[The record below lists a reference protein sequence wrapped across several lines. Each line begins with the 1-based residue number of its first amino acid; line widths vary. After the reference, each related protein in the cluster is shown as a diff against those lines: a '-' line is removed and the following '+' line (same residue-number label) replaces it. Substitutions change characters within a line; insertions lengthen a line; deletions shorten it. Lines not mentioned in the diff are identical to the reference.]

1 MPRLGGVCL
10 LCKLRL
16 LLLVMLLIPQGIMFG
31 LAYSTALA
39 ADRWFSQIEAIS
51 LGSALL
57 LALAAPGLTI
67 EWLFGKP
74 LEKMRFF
81 CSIVKQGNYQAR
93 LFLPNESR
101 DRDDEDSIT
110 MLMRDMNWMARQ
122 IEIREQELKLAVENV
137 WESRQQVEQQNQ
149 FLAETNAELMVVQGR
164 LNQRTTE
171 LEETLKKMQ
180 VMALTDPL
188 TAIANRRC
196 FFDTLEKQ
204 FAALVC
210 TYRPISLVMIDVD
223 RFKTINDT
231 FGHEAGDRVLREL
244 AGIIEKYSRETDLA
258 ARIGG
263 EEFTVLLPGT
273 GSRDAVVVARRIKT
287 AISRHKFELGDEQQI
302 SITVSIGVCT
312 LAQTPCCD
320 RDNLYN
326 YADQALYHSK
336 NNGRNS
342 ISIFDPAIQSVV
354 KVS

>member
-1 MPRLGGVCL
+1 
-10 LCKLRL
+10 
-16 LLLVMLLIPQGIMFG
+16 MLLIPQGIMFG
-31 LAYSTALA
+31 LANSTVLA
-39 ADRWFSQIEAIS
+39 TDRWFNQLEAIS

-57 LALAAPGLTI
+57 LALAAPSLTM
-67 EWLFGKP
+67 EWLLGKP
-74 LEKMRFF
+74 LKKMRYF

-110 MLMRDMNWMARQ
+110 LLMRDMNWMARQ
-122 IEIREQELKLAVENV
+122 IEIREQELKLAVESV
-137 WESRQQVEQQNQ
+137 WESRQQIEQQNQ
-149 FLAETNAELMVVQGR
+149 FLAETNAELLVVQGH
-164 LNQRTTE
+164 LNERTTE
-171 LEETLKKMQ
+171 LEAAFQKMQ

-188 TAIANRRC
+188 TTIANRRC

-204 FAALVC
+204 IAALVC

-244 AGIIEKYSRETDLA
+244 AAIIGKYSRETDLA

-287 AISRHKFELGDEQQI
+287 AIARHKFELGDEQQI

-312 LAQTPCCD
+312 LAQTPCCV

-342 ISIFDPAIQSVV
+342 ISIFDPAIRSVV
-354 KVS
+354 KVG